1 MRRLPLI
8 IDGVDFS
15 ASINRYGYTVGYIK
29 REGGFGGMMQDGSM
43 RVDILARKA
52 VLTLTANS
60 LKSDA
65 QAALLSACA
74 KDYVTVTY
82 FDTMSNRTREA
93 EFIPDIGDQTVG
105 ILSADGTNWF
115 TGMIITLTER

>member
-8 IDGVDFS
+8 IDGVDYS
-15 ASINRYGYTVGYIK
+15 TSINRYGYTVGYIK

-52 VLTLTANS
+52 VLKLTANA

-65 QAALLSACA
+65 QASLLAACA

-82 FDTMSNRTREA
+82 FDTLSNENREA
-93 EFIPDIGDQTVG
+93 EFIPDVGDQTIG
-105 ILSADGTNWF
+105 ILSADGTSWF
-115 TGMIITLTER
+115 TGMVITLTER